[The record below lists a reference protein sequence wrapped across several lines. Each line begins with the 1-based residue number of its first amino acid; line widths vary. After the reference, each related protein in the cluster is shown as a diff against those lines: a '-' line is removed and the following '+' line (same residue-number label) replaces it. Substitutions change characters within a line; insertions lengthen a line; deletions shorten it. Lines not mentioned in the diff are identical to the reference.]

1 MSGSPFPVRNRPF
14 AEAPEDFVAR
24 LTAMH
29 GLEGRLSFTAFLRRT
44 AERRLDHTALVVD
57 QRTLSYGA
65 LFAAI
70 DDAAAWLVH
79 EARLVP
85 GRRAALMIG
94 NSEHYLIW
102 YLAMLAAGIV
112 AVPLN
117 TKLVGREVAFQLTDS
132 EAQLVVTESTHLAVV
147 EAAKAEAGIAPRH
160 FLVDRETPPAGN
172 HDMPPVPKIT
182 ADAAVYYTSGTTGRP
197 KGVILDHRGMIF
209 MALQGTLCN
218 EYDDPGLV
226 FLSMMPLF
234 HIASHVL
241 TLPVLHLGGL
251 AVIET
256 YATERMLQVIAG
268 RGVNCFFAVPSM
280 LLMMAG
286 SAERHEHDLSGV
298 RVIQYGAAPMATE
311 RMDEIQALFPN
322 AHFVHNMGQTE
333 SVGLIT
339 SLDSARAWDKN
350 GSIGVAIPGGRR
362 RVVDVADQD
371 EEPGTVGELIS
382 QGPNMMRGY
391 LNNPDA
397 SAETLRGGWL
407 HTGDLGYLDD
417 DGFLY
422 LVDRQKDM
430 IIRGGEN
437 IYSTEVEDVLYM
449 HPGVGLAA
457 VVGAPNELFGEEVVA
472 FLQPAE
478 GVSQSADDEITAHCR
493 RHLASFKVPV
503 KLVWLDDFPLTATGK
518 IQKHEL
524 KRLLD

>member
-1 MSGSPFPVRNRPF
+1 MSLPVRNRPF
-14 AEAPEDFVAR
+14 AEAAEDFVAR
-24 LTAMH
+24 MTAEH
-29 GLEGRLSFTAFLRRT
+29 GIEGRLSFTAFLRRT
-44 AERRLDHTALVVD
+44 AERLPEQTALVAGE
-57 QRTLSYGA
+57 RTLSYAA

-70 DDAAAWLVH
+70 DQAAAWLVH
-79 EARLVP
+79 EAGLEP
-85 GRRAALMIG
+85 GQRAALMVG
-94 NSEHYLIW
+94 NSEHYVIW

-117 TKLVGREVAFQLTDS
+117 TKLVGREVAYQLADS
-132 EAQLVVTESTHLAVV
+132 EARLVVLESEFLEVV
-147 EAAKAEAGIAPRH
+147 GAAEAEAEIAPRH
-160 FLVDRETPPAGN
+160 FLVDREVLPPVLG

-197 KGVILDHRGMIF
+197 KGVIIDHRGMIF
-209 MALQGTLCN
+209 MVLQSLPCN
-218 EYDDPGLV
+218 EYDHPKLV
-226 FLSMMPLF
+226 YLSMMPLF
-234 HIASHVL
+234 HIASHVM
-241 TLPVLHLGGL
+241 TLPVLHIGGTV
-251 AVIET
+251 VIET
-256 YATERMLQVIAG
+256 YSTERMLQVIEKHA
-268 RGVNCFFAVPSM
+268 VNSFFAVPSM

-286 SAERHEHDLSGV
+286 SAERFDHDLSGV

-311 RMDEIQALFPN
+311 RMDEMQALFPG

-339 SLDSARAWDKN
+339 SLDSARARAKN
-350 GSIGVAIPGGRR
+350 GSIGLAIPGGSR
-362 RVVDVADQD
+362 RVVDAADRD
-371 EEPGTVGELIS
+371 VMPGTVGELIS

-391 LNNPDA
+391 LNNAHA

-417 DGFLY
+417 EGFLY

-457 VVGAPNELFGEEVVA
+457 VVGAANELFGEEVVA

-478 GVSQSADDEITAHCR
+478 GAVRPTDEEITAHCKQ
-493 RHLASFKVPV
+493 HLASFKVPV
-503 KLVWLDDFPLTATGK
+503 RLMWLDDFPLTATGK

-524 KRLLD
+524 KRLLN

>member
-1 MSGSPFPVRNRPF
+1 MSEPAFPVRNRPF
-14 AEAPEDFVAR
+14 DEAPEGFVSR
-24 LTAMH
+24 LTAAH
-29 GLEGRLSFTAFLRRT
+29 GLQGRLSYTAFLRRT
-44 AERRLDHTALVVD
+44 AESRLDHAALVVGD
-57 QRTLSYGA
+57 KTLSYGT

-79 EARLVP
+79 QAGLVP
-85 GRRAALMIG
+85 GRRAALMVG

-102 YLAMLAAGIV
+102 YLAMLAAGVV

-132 EAQLVVTESTHLAVV
+132 EAQLVVTESAHLAVV
-147 EAAKAEAGIAPRH
+147 EAAEAEAGIAPRH
-160 FLVDRETPPAGN
+160 FLVDRETPPAGA
-172 HDMPPVPKIT
+172 HEMPPVPMIT

-197 KGVILDHRGMIF
+197 KGVILDHHGMIF
-209 MALQGTLCN
+209 MALQASLCN
-218 EYDDPGLV
+218 EYDDPDLV
-226 FLSMMPLF
+226 YLSMMPLF
-234 HIASHVL
+234 HIASHVM
-241 TLPVLHLGGL
+241 TLPVLHIGGT
-251 AVIET
+251 VVVET
-256 YATERMLQVIAG
+256 YATERMLQVIAA
-268 RGVNCFFAVPSM
+268 RGVNSFFAVPSM

-286 SAERHEHDLSGV
+286 SGERHDHDLSGV

-339 SLDSARAWDKN
+339 SLDSARARDKN
-350 GSIGVAIPGGRR
+350 GSIGLAIPGGHR
-362 RVVDVADQD
+362 RVVDADDRDVA
-371 EEPGTVGELIS
+371 PGTVGELIS
-382 QGPNMMRGY
+382 RGPNMMRGY
-391 LNNPDA
+391 LNNPEA

-417 DGFLY
+417 DGFLF

-457 VVGAPNELFGEEVVA
+457 VVGLPNELFGEEVAA

-478 GVSQSADDEITAHCR
+478 GADRPSNDEITDHCR
-493 RHLASFKVPV
+493 QHLASFKVPV
-503 KLVWLDDFPLTATGK
+503 KLVWLDEFPLTATGK

-524 KRLLD
+524 KRLLG